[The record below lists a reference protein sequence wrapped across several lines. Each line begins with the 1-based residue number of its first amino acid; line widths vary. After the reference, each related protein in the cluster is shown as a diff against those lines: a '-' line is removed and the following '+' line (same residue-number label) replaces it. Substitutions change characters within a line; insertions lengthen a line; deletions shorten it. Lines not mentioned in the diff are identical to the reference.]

1 MASIEGKGGK
11 LSKEDSKIR
20 TIGKNSQYTYTIA
33 PDEGY
38 QIYSVTLNGK
48 NITNKVTSNQLTL
61 SYDELTRNNEL
72 EIKYISNDSAVR
84 YSELN
89 IVEPVK
95 VVMSTNNTFSQY
107 SFVEGEVFSKN
118 SNVGIVVGVFF
129 GALAIILAVVIA
141 RVVIMKKKRANN
153 ENN

>member
-1 MASIEGKGGK
+1 MLFRS
-11 LSKEDSKIR
+11 
-20 TIGKNSQYTYTIA
+20 
-33 PDEGY
+33 
-38 QIYSVTLNGK
+38 
-48 NITNKVTSNQLTL
+48 
-61 SYDELTRNNEL
+61 
-72 EIKYISNDSAVR
+72 
-84 YSELN
+84 
-89 IVEPVK
+89 VK